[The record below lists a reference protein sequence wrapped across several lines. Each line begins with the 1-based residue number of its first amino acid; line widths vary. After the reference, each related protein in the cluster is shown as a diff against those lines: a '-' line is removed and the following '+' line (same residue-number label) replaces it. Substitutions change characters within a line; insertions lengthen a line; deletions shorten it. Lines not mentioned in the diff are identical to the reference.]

1 MMWGE
6 RSSMAT
12 STSCDDVLLSIVIVS
27 WNTRELLSRC
37 LESLAASP
45 LDNQVSATLGEGVRP
60 STEVLVVDNASA
72 DGSADHVRVRFPCVK
87 LIANTTNVGFAV
99 ACNQAIQVAS
109 GQYVVLLNPDAEV
122 ESKTL
127 AALVSF
133 MESHP
138 RAGAATPMLVDSG
151 GVLQSSCSPA
161 PTLRRELWRLFHLDA
176 IWPYAVYRMHTWSI
190 DRAREVDVAQGACL
204 ILRRT
209 ALDRVGLLDERFFI
223 YSEEVDLCQ
232 RLRRAGWRVYWVPRA
247 RVLHHGGQSTRQ
259 VAEAM
264 FLRLYQGKVLYFRK
278 HGGAPAARWYK
289 LILSA
294 AALGRLLISPL
305 AWLESPPRRERHQVL
320 ARYYER
326 LLRAL
331 PWM

>member
-1 MMWGE
+1 MV
-6 RSSMAT
+6 T
-12 STSCDDVLLSIVIVS
+12 STSGSEVLVSVVIVS

-37 LESLAASP
+37 LDALAASP
-45 LDNQVSATLGEGVRP
+45 LDPQGSATPEAGSRP
-60 STEVLVVDNASA
+60 SAEVLVVDNASA
-72 DGSADHVRVRFPCVK
+72 DGSADLVRQRFPWAR
-87 LIANTTNVGFAV
+87 LIANASNLGFAA
-99 ACNQAIQVAS
+99 ACNQAMRIAA
-109 GQYVVLLNPDAEV
+109 GRYVVLLNPDAEV
-122 ESKTL
+122 EPTAL
-127 AALVSF
+127 AVLVAF
-133 MESHP
+133 MEAHP
-138 RAGAATPMLVDSG
+138 EAGAAAPMLVDADG
-151 GVLQSSCSPA
+151 AFQVSCSPA
-161 PTLRRELWRLFHLDA
+161 PTLRRELWRLLHLDA
-176 IWPYAVYRMHTWSI
+176 VWPYAVYRMHAWPT

-223 YSEEVDLCQ
+223 YSEEVDLCR
-232 RLRRAGWRVYWVPRA
+232 RLRRHGWTISWVPGA

-289 LILSA
+289 LILSV

-305 AWLESPPRRERHQVL
+305 AWLEPPPRRERHQAV
-320 ARYYER
+320 AGYYEH

-331 PWM
+331 TGM